1 MGDDLKT
8 AGHLPLTLTIILI
21 LAGVFQRL
29 PMSNETNLHL
39 FIIILEA

>member
-1 MGDDLKT
+1 MGDDLEI
-8 AGHLPLTLTIILI
+8 AGHLPLTLTINLI

-29 PMSNETNLHL
+29 PISNGTNLHL